1 MLQDNQHHDRPLP
14 LTEIGLEA
22 LRRDLE
28 CVRGESVD
36 YLAYE
41 LDTGNQA
48 MAPTREE
55 ALAKLKE
62 LAPNAKR
69 VYCDKIR
76 TKFRRYKVSLPED
89 SHI

>member
-1 MLQDNQHHDRPLP
+1 
-14 LTEIGLEA
+14 
-22 LRRDLE
+22 
-28 CVRGESVD
+28 
-36 YLAYE
+36 
-41 LDTGNQA
+41 

-76 TKFRRYKVSLPED
+76 FKFRGYEVSLPED